1 MKNKLQALRKEAQ
14 ERIALLES
22 ESVLMNED
30 LDNLND
36 EEMGPVWNRA
46 RGQHDAWLRVL
57 ELLK

>member
-1 MKNKLQALRKEAQ
+1 MKNKLEAIQ
-14 ERIALLES
+14 REAKERIALLES

-36 EEMGPVWNRA
+36 DEMGPVWNRA

-57 ELLK
+57 ELTK

>member
-1 MKNKLQALRKEAQ
+1 MSKINDIRREAK

-36 EEMGPVWNRA
+36 DEMGPVWNRA

-57 ELLK
+57 ELTK

>member
-1 MKNKLQALRKEAQ
+1 MAKLANIRREAK

-22 ESVLMNED
+22 ESILMNED

-36 EEMGPVWNRA
+36 DELGPVWNRA

-57 ELLK
+57 ELTK